1 MTSLVGPIFTYEGQV
16 PKSRII
22 SIILLTDLNRTT
34 YFSPNRH
41 LLAQV
46 LFVQFKDYSVI
57 SGNSTARVNGL
68 RNRRCRWRLLFRYP
82 AVKFDVIRDGQK
94 FFGVVRSPCPAGMRN
109 IHQTRALL
117 SVR

>member
-1 MTSLVGPIFTYEGQV
+1 MTSLVGTIFTYEGQV

-68 RNRRCRWRLLFRYP
+68 RNRRYRWRLLFRYP

-94 FFGVVRSPCPAGMRN
+94 FFGVGSLESPSGGNAEHSSNTRSLKC
-109 IHQTRALL
+109 
-117 SVR
+117 